1 MSGGEERRAAIAGV
15 IAVDPAV
22 LERDEP
28 TAGFDPK
35 GRDLLLAQIMQY
47 HNERKNTI
55 FIVSHSMEDISRIAD
70 RIMVMNKGNLEMF
83 DTPRKVFSEVEKL
96 ESMGLRVPQVT
107 KIMMLLREKG
117 YDIPDGI
124 LTVEQ
129 ALYEVVNLLKREGK
143 L

>member
-1 MSGGEERRAAIAGV
+1 MLI
-15 IAVDPAV
+15 
-22 LERDEP
+22 LDEP
-28 TAGFDPK
+28 TAGLDPK
-35 GRDLLLAQIMQY
+35 GREMVFSQIKEYHHRLGSTVLL
-47 HNERKNTI
+47 
-55 FIVSHSMEDISRIAD
+55 VSHSMEDISRIAD